1 MTAADPAAFSSFF
14 PGLKELVELYQEL
27 DREVD
32 RFKKAAGLDCLEFCK
47 KCCAATEERIEV
59 SVFECLPLSIHLWG
73 RGEAE
78 SLLGR
83 IAAGDEKSLC
93 VLRSAADSFAPA
105 WGCALYAWRPLLCR
119 LFGFSAVLDKRGHPR
134 IALCRAVKDA
144 DPGAES
150 RTTQKIISGLKPV
163 VLSHWAEKASSLNP
177 HLGRKRYPINQALR
191 LALEKVGFR
200 DYLLQEE
207 GGEERERQPEK
218 FKETPA
224 EERFYR
230 GQG

>member
-1 MTAADPAAFSSFF
+1 MTVADPAVFCSFF
-14 PGLKELVELYQEL
+14 PGLKELGELYRDM
-27 DREVD
+27 DREIE
-32 RFKKAAGLDCLEFCK
+32 RFKKAAALDCPEFCK

-78 SLLGR
+78 SILAR

-93 VLRSAADSFAPA
+93 VLRNPADSFAPA

-134 IALCRAVKDA
+134 IALCRAIKDA

-150 RTTQKIISGLKPV
+150 RAAQKIASGLKPV
-163 VLSHWAEKASSLNP
+163 VLPHWAERISSLNP

-191 LALEKVGFR
+191 LALEKVGLR
-200 DYLLQEE
+200 ACLLREE
-207 GGEERERQPEK
+207 GGRERQADK
-218 FKETPA
+218 FKENTA
-224 EERFYR
+224 EKRFYR
-230 GQG
+230 GQR